1 MRNLDKSCNNSNS
14 KCLSKIDVL
23 FYQQRIMCS
32 RLSDIILHV
41 HMPRAYAV
49 YCVTRA
55 SECKWSHTL
64 CCRVRSKLSGGLIS
78 FSFTYNM
85 CFNQIIKKNKKLMSF
100 TLRKICIIHQI
111 KASGDSC
118 FASRVILNGF
128 YVYFIIRGNKVNK
141 WWDLG

>member
-23 FYQQRIMCS
+23 FYQQRIMYS

-49 YCVTRA
+49 YCVTRTILFA
-55 SECKWSHTL
+55 AEYVQNYQGVWNLFPLH
-64 CCRVRSKLSGGLIS
+64 I
-78 FSFTYNM
+78 NM
-85 CFNQIIKKNKKLMSF
+85 CFNQIIKNKKLMSF

-118 FASRVILNGF
+118 FSSRVILNGF

-141 WWDLG
+141 WWDLR